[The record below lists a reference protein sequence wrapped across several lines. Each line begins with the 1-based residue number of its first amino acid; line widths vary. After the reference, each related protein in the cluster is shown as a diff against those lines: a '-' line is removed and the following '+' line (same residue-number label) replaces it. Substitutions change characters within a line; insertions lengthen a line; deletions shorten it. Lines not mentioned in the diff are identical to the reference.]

1 MTLPMKTTHSNCLLA
16 TVVSLSLMT
25 ISTLSCQAD
34 SDQSEAFAAAAA
46 NVAEA
51 ADTFS
56 VPGDAKGWYFLKSEL
71 RQAGLGKFWEQ
82 PWADV
87 VANPGK
93 ESPLPYMVE
102 FQKALAEK
110 GVELMIVPIPMKAS
124 IYPEKFD
131 EEFGP
136 GAPYGLKPLY
146 DQMREQGLDVF
157 DVEPVFAALRAT
169 GKLYCEQDAHY
180 SPGACEI
187 LAASLAKKIKAK
199 DWAGELKPAKIERSA
214 PTEIKITGDLVVGT
228 DYASSTP
235 AETLKVAFAGQDG
248 QPADPDPGSP
258 ILLLGDSHTLVFQE
272 GASSGMHC
280 TRAGL
285 LDQMQFE
292 LQSRIDLLG
301 QKGSG
306 SVQAR
311 KALYGKARSTPGF
324 WENKKLVIWVFSSRE
339 FTQSSDKLMTIPIEP
354 K

>member
-1 MTLPMKTTHSNCLLA
+1 MKSNHLYSLPLVA
-16 TVVSLSLMT
+16 AASLSLLAL
-25 ISTLSCQAD
+25 STLSGRAD
-34 SDQSEAFAAAAA
+34 SDQSAAFAVAAAK
-46 NVAEA
+46 VADA

-56 VPGDAKGWYFLKSEL
+56 VPGDAKGWFFLKSEL

-93 ESPLPYMVE
+93 ESPVPYMLE
-102 FQKALAEK
+102 FQQALAEK

-131 EEFGP
+131 EDFGP

-180 SPGACEI
+180 SPRACEI
-187 LAASLAKKIKAK
+187 LAASLAKKIKGRP
-199 DWAGELKPAKIERSA
+199 WAGELETTGIERSE
-214 PTEIKITGDLVVGT
+214 PTEINITGDLVVGT

-235 AETLKVAFAGQDG
+235 AETLTVLFAGQNG
-248 QPADPDPGSP
+248 EPADPDPGSP

-285 LDQMQFE
+285 LDQIQFE

-311 KALYGKARSTPGF
+311 KALYGKARSTPDF

-339 FTQSSDKLMTIPIEP
+339 FTQSADKLMTIPIEP

>member
-1 MTLPMKTTHSNCLLA
+1 MKSNHSYSLL
-16 TVVSLSLMT
+16 VVASLSLLAL
-25 ISTLSCQAD
+25 STLSCQAD
-34 SDQSEAFAAAAA
+34 SDQSEAFAVAAAKA
-46 NVAEA
+46 AEA
-51 ADTFS
+51 SDIFS
-56 VPGDAKGWYFLKSEL
+56 IPGDAKGWYFLKSEL
-71 RQAGLGKFWEQ
+71 RQVGLGKFWEQ

-87 VANPGK
+87 VVNPGK
-93 ESPLPYMVE
+93 ESPVPYMLE
-102 FQKALAEK
+102 FKEALAEK

-131 EEFGP
+131 QNFDP
-136 GAPYGLKPLY
+136 GAAYGLKPLY
-146 DQMREQGLDVF
+146 DQMRDQGLDVF

-180 SPGACEI
+180 SPRACEI

-199 DWAGELKPAKIERSA
+199 PWVDELKAAKIERSE
-214 PTEIKITGDLVVGT
+214 PTEIKIIGDLVVGT
-228 DYASSTP
+228 DYASTTP
-235 AETLKVAFAGQDG
+235 AETIKILFAGQEG
-248 QPADPDPGSP
+248 ESADPDPESP

-272 GASSGMHC
+272 GSSNGMHS

-285 LDQMQFE
+285 LDHIQYE

-311 KALYGKARSTPGF
+311 KALYGKARSIPDF

>member
-1 MTLPMKTTHSNCLLA
+1 MKKKHSYSTALVLASLLLIA
-16 TVVSLSLMT
+16 LST
-25 ISTLSCQAD
+25 FPCKAD
-34 SDQSEAFAAAAA
+34 SDQSEAFAGAAAK
-46 NVAEA
+46 VADA

-71 RQAGLGKFWEQ
+71 RQVGLGKFWEK

-87 VANPGK
+87 VANPDK
-93 ESPLPYMVE
+93 EDPVPYMLE
-102 FQKALAEK
+102 FQNALAEK

-124 IYPEKFD
+124 IYPEKFN
-131 EEFGP
+131 ENFGP

-157 DVEPVFAALRAT
+157 DIEPVFAALRAT

-180 SPGACEI
+180 SPRACEI
-187 LAASLAKKIKAK
+187 LAASLAKKIKTR
-199 DWAGELKPAKIERSA
+199 DWADQLKPAEIERSA
-214 PTEIKITGDLVVGT
+214 ATEIKITGDLVVGT
-228 DYASSTP
+228 DYASSTAP
-235 AETLKVAFAGQDG
+235 ETLKVLFAGKG
-248 QPADPDPGSP
+248 GEPAAPDPESP

-272 GASSGMHC
+272 GSSSGMHC

-311 KALYGKARSTPGF
+311 KALYGKARSNPGF
-324 WENKKLVIWVFSSRE
+324 WESKKLVIWVFSSRE